1 MLRPVVIP
9 EVVQG
14 KAGYQPMSR
23 QHAGL
28 VLNGLSLARIVL
40 GIPIIALIL
49 LGPTVRYCY
58 AAAAA
63 VFTVAAATDFL
74 DGYLARRW
82 HRTSDL
88 GVFLDTTA
96 DKMLVSGALI
106 ALVAVGRASAWVAA
120 IIVWRELAILGLKAA
135 AATSGTVIYPSFWG
149 KLKFNVQFVAVI
161 LALFRYHHRIGPMY
175 LDQWAMAVAAAVTVL
190 SAWSYL
196 ARLPVLLKG
205 TRQ

>member
-1 MLRPVVIP
+1 MLKPVTP
-9 EVVQG
+9 EVVPG
-14 KAGYQPMSR
+14 KPVHQPTR
-23 QHAGL
+23 HRHAAS

-40 GIPIIALIL
+40 GIPVIALIL

-106 ALVAVGRASAWVAA
+106 ALVAVGRASSWAVAV
-120 IIVWRELAILGLKAA
+120 IVWRELAVLGLKAA

-149 KLKFNVQFVAVI
+149 KLKFNVQFVAII

-175 LDQWAMAVAAAVTVL
+175 LDQWALAVAAVVTVL
-190 SAWSYL
+190 SAWGYL
-196 ARLPVLLKG
+196 ARLPALLKG
-205 TRQ
+205 TSQ

>member
-1 MLRPVVIP
+1 VVIP

>member
-1 MLRPVVIP
+1 MLKRVTP
-9 EVVQG
+9 EVVPG
-14 KAGYQPMSR
+14 EAVRGPTSR
-23 QHAGL
+23 RHAAN
-28 VLNGLSLARIVL
+28 VLNGLSLARIIL
-40 GIPIIALIL
+40 GVPVIALIL
-49 LGPTVRYCY
+49 LGPSTSYCF

-96 DKMLVSGALI
+96 DKMLVAGALI
-106 ALVAVGRASAWVAA
+106 ALVAVGHASAWAA
-120 IIVWRELAILGLKAA
+120 AVIVWRELAVLGLKAA

-149 KLKFNVQFVAVI
+149 KLKFNVQFVAII

-196 ARLPVLLKG
+196 KSLPSLLQG
-205 TRQ
+205 TRS